1 MINLFLDT
9 DKKKMWFI
17 GDMLHSDLQFENP
30 HWNSFTDNNQEKVI
44 KSRINIFEE
53 LSKPNII
60 IANSNFVKEAFGY
73 LKKETIFKQRRKK
86 FNEYWFVFN
95 RI

>member
-1 MINLFLDT
+1 MINLILDT
-9 DKKKMWFI
+9 NKKKMWFI

-73 LKKETIFKQRRKK
+73 LKKEKDGKYK
-86 FNEYWFVFN
+86 FERYTK
-95 RI
+95 